1 MISIVPSEE
10 LSDSTVSVAM
20 LSSLTVTGARGGDVI
35 HSLEESLSGG
45 GVIRLSDSSDL
56 SLPSESDDTA
66 CI

>member
-10 LSDSTVSVAM
+10 LSDSTVSVAV
-20 LSSLTVTGARGGDVI
+20 LSSLTVTGAGGGV
-35 HSLEESLSGG
+35 EESLSGG
-45 GVIRLSDSSDL
+45 GVIKLSDSSDL